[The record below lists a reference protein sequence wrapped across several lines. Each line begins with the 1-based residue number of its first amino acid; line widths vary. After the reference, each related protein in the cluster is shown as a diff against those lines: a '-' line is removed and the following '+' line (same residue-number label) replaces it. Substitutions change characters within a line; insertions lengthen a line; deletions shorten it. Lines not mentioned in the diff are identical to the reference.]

1 MKLKKLILTEISSI
15 GIGSGGGN
23 EDGEPP
29 PAHTLPGKKR
39 VLDDPKGKPE
49 PWMER
54 GGYTQVDFPIAT
66 QVFGRV
72 KGKDTESQ
80 QVTARRFVKNTG
92 VKYQLDLDA
101 FIDEYETF
109 EDIVEES
116 TMKLQ
121 NILTEDIFMDSATVV
136 PSNFVKFIANY
147 KKLNPD
153 NRVIVDKAEMKKLES
168 EDPVYIGYNK
178 KSRKQH
184 WKYIEDDYELHYDRG
199 IKQKALGLINF
210 SDMVKKDHPWG

>member
-1 MKLKKLILTEISSI
+1 MKLKKIILSELSTI
-15 GIGSGGGN
+15 GGGGGSAG
-23 EDGEPP
+23 DDVPEPQYI
-29 PAHTLPGKKR
+29 LPGKKR

-54 GGYTQVDFPIAT
+54 GGYTQVEFPKAT
-66 QVFGRV
+66 QIFGKGSGKDSESQQVFGR
-72 KGKDTESQ
+72 KYI
-80 QVTARRFVKNTG
+80 KNTG

-101 FIDEYETF
+101 FVDEYETF

-121 NILTEDIFMDSATVV
+121 NILTEDIFMDSGTVV
-136 PSNFVKFIANY
+136 PSQFVKFIANY
-147 KKLNPD
+147 KKLNPE

-199 IKQKALGLINF
+199 MKQKALGLINF
-210 SDMVKKDHPWG
+210 SDAVKKDHPWS

>member
-1 MKLKKLILTEISSI
+1 MKLTKIILSELSS
-15 GIGSGGGN
+15 IGSGGGY
-23 EDGEPP
+23 EDGEPD
-29 PAHTLPGKKR
+29 PAYTFPGKKR

-54 GGYTQVDFPIAT
+54 GGYTQVDFPKATQIYSKDARDAGAT
-66 QVFGRV
+66 QVSAKRY
-72 KGKDTESQ
+72 
-80 QVTARRFVKNTG
+80 VKNTG

-101 FIDEYETF
+101 FVDDYETF

-121 NILTEDIFMDSATVV
+121 SLLSEDIFMDSATVV
-136 PSNFVKFIANY
+136 PSQFVKFIANY

-153 NRVIVDKAEMKKLES
+153 NRVIIDKAEMKKLES
-168 EDPVYIGYNK
+168 EYPVYIGYNK
-178 KSRKQH
+178 KTRKQH

-199 IKQKALGLINF
+199 MKAKALGLINF
-210 SDMVKKDHPWG
+210 NDMVKDNHPWSK

>member
-1 MKLKKLILTEISSI
+1 MKLTKIILGEISSI
-15 GIGSGGGN
+15 GSGGGV
-23 EDGEPP
+23 EDGEPD
-29 PAHTLPGKKR
+29 PAYTFPGKKR

-54 GGYTQVDFPIAT
+54 GGYIQVDFPKAT
-66 QVFGRV
+66 KIFGTA

-109 EDIVEES
+109 EDIVEEN

-121 NILTEDIFMDSATVV
+121 DLINEDIFMDSATVV
-136 PSNFVKFIANY
+136 PAQFVKFISNY

-153 NRVIVDKAEMKKLES
+153 NKVIVDKAEMKKLET

-178 KSRKQH
+178 KTRDQH
-184 WKYIEDDYELHYDRG
+184 WKYIEEDYELHYDRG
-199 IKQKALGLINF
+199 MKAKALGLINF
-210 SDMVKKDHPWG
+210 NDMVKNNHPWG

>member
-1 MKLKKLILTEISSI
+1 MKLKKLILSEISSI
-15 GIGSGGGN
+15 SSGGGT
-23 EDGEPP
+23 EDGEPD
-29 PAHTLPGKKR
+29 PAYTFPGKKR

-54 GGYTQVDFPIAT
+54 GGYTQMDFPRAT
-66 QVFGRV
+66 QIFGKV

-136 PSNFVKFIANY
+136 PSQFVKFVANY

-210 SDMVKKDHPWG
+210 SDVVKKDHPWG

>member
-1 MKLKKLILTEISSI
+1 MKLKKLILSEISSI
-15 GIGSGGGN
+15 SGGGGYD
-23 EDGEPP
+23 DGEPD
-29 PAHTLPGKKR
+29 PAYTFPGKKR

-54 GGYTQVDFPIAT
+54 GGYTQMDFPRAT
-66 QVFGRV
+66 QIFGKV

-121 NILTEDIFMDSATVV
+121 NILTEDIYMDSATVV
-136 PSNFVKFIANY
+136 PSNFVKLIANY

-178 KSRKQH
+178 KNRKPH
-184 WKYIEDDYELHYDRG
+184 WKYIEDDYELHFDRG
-199 IKQKALGLINF
+199 IRKQVLGLINF
-210 SDMVKKDHPWG
+210 SDAVKKDHPWG